1 MSWPRKALDFLGL
14 KHSPIARKIVVG
26 VIGGTIVL
34 VGIILIVMPGPAF
47 VVIPI
52 GLVILASEFA
62 WARHVLRRGKRAAK
76 NVRHGKWREAFESVH
91 KG

>member
-1 MSWPRKALDFLGL
+1 MSRLRKVLDFVGL

-34 VGIILIVMPGPAF
+34 LGIVLVVAPGPAF

-62 WARHVLRRGKRAAK
+62 WARHVLHRGKRAAK
-76 NVRHGKWREAFESVH
+76 KARRGKWRQAVESVY

>member
-1 MSWPRKALDFLGL
+1 MSWPRKALDVLRL

-26 VIGGTIVL
+26 VTGGTIVL

-47 VVIPI
+47 VVLPI
-52 GLVILASEFA
+52 GLVILGSEFA

-76 NVRHGKWREAFESVH
+76 NVGHGKWREAFESVH

>member
-1 MSWPRKALDFLGL
+1 MSWLRQVLDFVGL

-34 VGIILIVMPGPAF
+34 VGIALVVLPGPAF

-76 NVRHGKWREAFESVH
+76 KARHGKWRQAVESAR